1 MSPSAD
7 DRDSRPEV
15 AAWNG
20 LIDAL
25 RTAGEKLAA
34 DTSELDP
41 AEQADGFRA
50 LLRGLSNLLS
60 RIETDRE
67 RPELVPFNGW
77 RQKFLMDNP
86 DFRYWVTEVRGDR
99 RYRIR
104 GNRGD
109 ATYMSVTAYRRTGG
123 IGAEATD
130 RLDSDAIAFADEGGF
145 EIVLGGADPGTDS
158 GSADRLTLPERSGVV
173 WVRFF
178 HDDVARDRPGWAEIE
193 PLEDPG
199 TPPPI
204 DPVRFGS
211 ALATVSATTSM
222 LPTIFE
228 ASVRDD
234 LDPPNV
240 LRHWSEMAG
249 GAVFTEPGI
258 HYLRGGWRLGAGQA
272 LVIEGEVVDCRYWN
286 ILAYSRFLNS
296 LDFRHRTV
304 SYTGATATVA
314 DGRYRFV
321 VAAEDPGNG
330 DWIDSEG
337 RDFGI
342 VVMRFLHPATT
353 PPLPTTRVVSLDELR
368 GRR

>member
-1 MSPSAD
+1 MSEESTNGA
-7 DRDSRPEV
+7 RPEV

-20 LIDAL
+20 LVDAL
-25 RTAGEKLAA
+25 RTAGDKLAA
-34 DTSELDP
+34 DTADLDP

-50 LLRGLSNLLS
+50 LVRGLSNQLS
-60 RIETDRE
+60 RFEIDRE

-77 RQKFLMDNP
+77 RHKFLMDNP
-86 DFRYWVTEVRGDR
+86 DFRYWVTDVRGDR
-99 RYRIR
+99 TYRIR

-109 ATYMSVTAYRRTGG
+109 ASYVSVTVYKRTGG
-123 IGAEATD
+123 IGSEATA
-130 RLDSDAIAFADEGGF
+130 RIDSDAIGFDDDGGF
-145 EIVLGGADPGTDS
+145 EIVIGGAAPGS
-158 GSADRLTLPERSGVV
+158 GDWLELPEKSGVI

-178 HDDVARDRPGWAEIE
+178 HDDVARDESGWCSIE
-193 PLEDPG
+193 PVADPPVPPSIDPG
-199 TPPPI
+199 
-204 DPVRFGS
+204 RFASSLGT
-211 ALATVSATTSM
+211 LSATTSL

-228 ASVRDD
+228 MSTKED

-258 HYLRGGWRLGAGQA
+258 HYVRGGWQLEPGQA
-272 LVIEGEVVDCRYWN
+272 LVIEGDVIECRYWN

-296 LDFRHRTV
+296 LDFRYRPV
-304 SYTGATATVA
+304 SYTGATAAVV

-321 VAAEDPGNG
+321 VAAEDPGVG

-342 VVMRFLHPATT
+342 VVMRFLQPAET
-353 PPLPTTRVVSLDELR
+353 PPLPSARVVQLDELR
-368 GRR
+368 GE

>member
-1 MSPSAD
+1 MSGDA
-7 DRDSRPEV
+7 RPEV

-25 RTAGEKLAA
+25 RTAGDKLAA
-34 DTSELDP
+34 DTADLDP

-50 LLRGLSNLLS
+50 LVRALSNQLS
-60 RIETDRE
+60 RLEIDRE

-77 RQKFLMDNP
+77 RHKFLMDNP

-99 RYRIR
+99 TYRIR

-109 ATYMSVTAYRRTGG
+109 ASYLSVTVYKRTGG
-123 IGAEATD
+123 IGSEATA
-130 RLDSDAIAFADEGGF
+130 RIDSDAIGFDDDGGF
-145 EIVLGGADPGTDS
+145 EILVGGTAPGAGDWL
-158 GSADRLTLPERSGVV
+158 DLPERSGAI

-178 HDDVARDRPGWAEIE
+178 HDDVAHNELGWCSIE
-193 PLEDPG
+193 PVVE
-199 TPPPI
+199 PPVPPSI
-204 DPVRFGS
+204 DPDRFTS
-211 ALATVSATTSM
+211 ALGTLAATTSM

-228 ASVRDD
+228 ISTKDD
-234 LDPPNV
+234 LDPPNT

-258 HYLRGGWRLGAGQA
+258 HYVRGGWQLQPDQA
-272 LVIEGEVVDCRYWN
+272 LLLEGDTVECRYWN

-296 LDFRHRTV
+296 LDFRYRPV
-304 SYTGATATVA
+304 SYTGATATVV

-321 VAAEDPGNG
+321 VAAEDPGVG

-342 VVMRFLHPATT
+342 VVMRFLQPTDT
-353 PPLPTTRVVSLDELR
+353 PPLPSARMVQLHELR
-368 GRR
+368 GE